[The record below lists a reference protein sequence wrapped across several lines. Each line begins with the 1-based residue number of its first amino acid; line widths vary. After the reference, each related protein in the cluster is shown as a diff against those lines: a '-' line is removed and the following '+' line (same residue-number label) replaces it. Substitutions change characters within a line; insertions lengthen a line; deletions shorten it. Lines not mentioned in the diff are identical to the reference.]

1 MAVAPASKAVLAV
14 ACVAMLSAL
23 VIATRLPGP
32 SQRELLAPDAWK
44 ALNRNEPARA
54 SALFIDELKRHPDDA
69 GLHFGAGSAAYAA
82 GRQDTALESLRK
94 AVELDSRFVEAWTML
109 ADIAYERGKSELAMA
124 SLEKAAALRPR
135 DRRIAETLEHW
146 RRESSTHGSYLERP
160 TGHFRILYEG
170 VRQQAIGDR
179 VARVLEREYQ
189 RISRTLQTFPGEP
202 ISVMLYTNREF
213 QDLTRAP
220 SWAAGS
226 YDGRIR
232 VAVGGN
238 TSEGEIDRVITHEL
252 VHAVIASAGRIPAW
266 LNEGLATYLESS
278 DPAWATA
285 ALRRSAAIMPLAD
298 LVRGFSGFDEQQ
310 AVVAYAESAVAA
322 EVLIAQLGSN
332 LGPFL
337 EMVGHGSSID
347 QALLEFHVQPNA
359 FEAEW
364 ARRTGVR

>member
-1 MAVAPASKAVLAV
+1 
-14 ACVAMLSAL
+14 MLSAL
-23 VIATRLPGP
+23 VIATRLPGLP
-32 SQRELLAPDAWK
+32 QRELLAPEAWK

-54 SALFIDELKRHPDDA
+54 SALFDDELKRHPDDA
-69 GLHFGAGSAAYAA
+69 GLYFGAGSAAYAS
-82 GRQDTALESLRK
+82 GRHDTALTSLRR
-94 AVELDSRFVEAWTML
+94 AVELDPRFVEAWTLL
-109 ADIAYERGKSELAMA
+109 ADVAYERGRSELAIG

-135 DRRIAETLEHW
+135 DRSVADTLERW
-146 RRESSTHGSYLERP
+146 RSESSTHGSYLERP

-170 VRQQAIGDR
+170 LRQQAIGDR

-189 RISRTLQTFPGEP
+189 RIGRALQTFPSEP
-202 ISVMLYTNREF
+202 ITVMLYTNREF

-220 SWAAGS
+220 GWAAGS

-232 VAVGGN
+232 VAVGGGA
-238 TSEGEIDRVITHEL
+238 SEGEIDRVVTHEL
-252 VHAVIASAGRIPAW
+252 VHAVIATTGRVPAW
-266 LNEGLATYLESS
+266 LNEGLATHLESS
-278 DPAWATA
+278 DPGWAA
-285 ALRRSAAIMPLAD
+285 ATLRRSAAIMPLAD

-310 AVVAYAESAVAA
+310 AMVAYAESAVAA

-337 EMVGHGSSID
+337 EMVGQGSSID